1 MAPRSEPQMKIRL
14 GKPEIAFGVLLVIY
28 IALTLTVGSN
38 LLTIALKIVLAILG
52 SVIFIRL
59 SHLAVRRALWRLRN
73 RLIIAYLFIG
83 LVPIVLITTLL
94 ALGAYLVI
102 GQFSNYLVTSEL
114 ERRLGMLRGSV
125 GFLSSSNDPES
136 IRRLLRPR
144 YPGLEIMVD
153 EPEVKWK
160 DTNGLVMKDGLL
172 YGWAHFVGAQHT
184 VSALFP
190 ITRELLGDLAPD
202 LCESTILNPAT
213 ARSPLHSSLQS
224 EHGEPSH
231 NRMPPAVNFLDIG
244 IASFAPLRVEGAT
257 EMHWLTIWTRPS
269 AVLRT
274 VFAQKID
281 FGNDWIPA
289 LFTFVAVLFLIA
301 ELIALQIGISITRT
315 ITGAVHNLY
324 EGTLRVTGG
333 DFTHRI
339 PTDSKDQL
347 GELASSFNQMTGN
360 LERLVTVE
368 KEKERLSAEI
378 EIAREVQNQLYPKTV
393 PDSKTLRLTGLC
405 HPARMVSGDY
415 YDYQKIGDT
424 QVAIA
429 LGDVAGKGISAALLM
444 ATVQSSFRTQL
455 RSALEFAASAG
466 GPSSRL
472 ALSPSV
478 VVSKVNQYLFA
489 YTAPEKFTTF
499 YFGLYEEKDSVLT
512 YTNGGHLPPMLIRA
526 GEVSRLDVNGTVVG
540 AFPFSKYDESRIEL
554 TPGDLL
560 VFFTDGITEPENEY
574 GEMFGEER
582 LEELVCRNAHM
593 DDQKIIDSIIHAVR
607 QWTGSDEL
615 QDDMT
620 LLLVRRL

>member
-28 IALTLTVGSN
+28 IALTLTVGPN
-38 LLTIALKIVLAILG
+38 LLTIVLKIVLAILG

-94 ALGAYLVI
+94 GLGAYLVI

-125 GFLSSSNDPES
+125 GFLSDSNDPES
-136 IRRLLRPR
+136 IRRILRPR
-144 YPGLEIMVD
+144 YPGLEIVVD
-153 EPEVKWK
+153 EPKVKWK
-160 DTNGLVMKDGLL
+160 DMNGLVMKDGLL

-202 LCESTILNPAT
+202 LCESTILNPVT
-213 ARSPLHSSLQS
+213 ARSPLHHSLQS
-224 EHGEPSH
+224 ETGEPSH

-244 IASFAPLRVEGAT
+244 IASFAQLRVEGAT
-257 EMHWLTIWTRPS
+257 DTHWLTIWTRPS

-289 LFTFVAVLFLIA
+289 LFTFVAVLFLIT

-339 PTDSKDQL
+339 PTKAKDQL
-347 GELASSFNQMTGN
+347 GELANSFNQMTGN

-582 LEELVCRNAHM
+582 LEELVCRNAQL
-593 DDQKIIDSIIHAVR
+593 DDQTIIDSIIHAVR